1 MADGL
6 TAVSQGSAAPRQFQG
21 TFKVIPF
28 TFTFE
33 DDSILDGDEYSA
45 EATVTGAALGDFV
58 LVAPKLD
65 CADLFFNAYVTA
77 ANTVTVQINNMTGGT
92 LTTFASGAVF
102 NGVVLQPTSNVYA
115 DPDG

>member
-6 TAVSQGSAAPRQFQG
+6 SAKTQASLAPRQFQG
-21 TFKVIPF
+21 LFKCIPF
-28 TFTFE
+28 KFTFE

-58 LVAPKLD
+58 MVSPILD
-65 CADLFFNAYVTA
+65 CADLQFDAYVTA
-77 ANTVTVQINNMTGGT
+77 ANTVTVQISNMTGGT

-102 NGVVLQPTSNVYA
+102 NGLVLQPQTNVWA
-115 DPDG
+115 DLD